1 MVRLVSLAFMLVVT
15 PGGAI
20 AQGVPVNDSGL
31 TARDLVETA
40 DRDRDLTL
48 QREKLTVRELLSRLT
63 QDQLA
68 VLQGILDAQTS
79 PGGQALPAMVS
90 DLEDGSGDADRAAR

>member
-1 MVRLVSLAFMLVVT
+1 MVRLVSLAFMLVAT

-40 DRDRDLTL
+40 DRDKDLAL
-48 QREKLTVRELLSRLT
+48 QREKLTVGECGGSARLARGSRICDCRSEAEGT
-63 QDQLA
+63 
-68 VLQGILDAQTS
+68 
-79 PGGQALPAMVS
+79 
-90 DLEDGSGDADRAAR
+90 DGPTPCDPHL